1 MEYYDV
7 QHFNFIILQQPLSL
21 STGARIQRTKKIFTS
36 KKKKMKQ
43 LLNSGLFANYF
54 IIRLYAPR
62 SLANFLV
69 IFFVFVGRYWIESLI
84 DVFIGIFF
92 RHIFIFT
99 GVGFFFFL
107 LSTVLDDLFVGLA
120 R

>member
-36 KKKKMKQ
+36 KKKK
-43 LLNSGLFANYF
+43 NETIA
-54 IIRLYAPR
+54 
-62 SLANFLV
+62 
-69 IFFVFVGRYWIESLI
+69 E
-84 DVFIGIFF
+84 F
-92 RHIFIFT
+92 RA
-99 GVGFFFFL
+99 L
-107 LSTVLDDLFVGLA
+107 